1 MLRIFGCLGLLAAL
15 ASGAQAQSTVYKTV
29 DENGVV
35 TFSDQPP
42 AEGAPVETL
51 TIEAPAT
58 QPTDEYSQNLEAM
71 RETTDRMVEDRRARE
86 KHRAEM
92 RELASRTAQQEQ
104 PAYQDSGTVDYYPTT
119 YTRSYQRREYRPPW
133 YWHGRPPR
141 PEPPV
146 VHPPLRPRPMPQGAL
161 ENNAQLMR
169 PIVSDNAST
178 RGWTK

>member
-1 MLRIFGCLGLLAAL
+1 MLQFFSCLGLLAVL

-42 AEGAPVETL
+42 AEGGPVETL
-51 TIEAPAT
+51 TIDSPAT

-92 RELASRTAQQEQ
+92 RELASRTAQQQQ
-104 PAYQDSGTVDYYPTT
+104 PAYQDPGYADYYPTT
-119 YTRSYQRREYRPPW
+119 YTRSYRREYRPPW

-146 VHPPLRPRPMPQGAL
+146 VRPPLRPRPLPQGAL